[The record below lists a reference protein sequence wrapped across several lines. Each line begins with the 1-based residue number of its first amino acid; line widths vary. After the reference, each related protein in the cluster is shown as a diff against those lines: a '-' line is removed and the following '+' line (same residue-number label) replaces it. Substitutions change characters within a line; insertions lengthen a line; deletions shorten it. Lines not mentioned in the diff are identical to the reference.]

1 MHRQNEVDRHRLP
14 WRQELELRIAHFTV
28 SLVVGNAPRREIA
41 RVSFGVRVDSLDRV
55 TCDTPAATPAQR
67 ELPFDR

>member
-1 MHRQNEVDRHRLP
+1 MKSTATGCRGVKS
-14 WRQELELRIAHFTV
+14 WRIAHFTV